1 MWQNVL
7 LLSYMSILKM
17 FQMTFFTDGSET
29 AVNTLTDVFV
39 DHLSTICKLFKF
51 TVENQ
56 PGNANNLENLFVSST
71 EFLAFVFPKKKL
83 LRVVL
88 CR

>member
-1 MWQNVL
+1 MAKCTSSFLHEHFEND
-7 LLSYMSILKM
+7 SNDY
-17 FQMTFFTDGSET
+17 FADGSET

-71 EFLAFVFPKKKL
+71 ELLGFVFPKKKL